1 MGLITTI
8 GSKINN
14 KIGDSIAK
22 KSALSPQQ
30 LNEVAKKRQDY
41 LLKMPSPDDTVA
53 REMTEK
59 MLAANSI
66 EIFNAYL
73 PQLSALYTPLAKDD
87 FDSEY
92 NTRCFNITKW
102 VTDKKEN
109 SIEKLMNVYAVLSD
123 ENCNIALIFHRTCKV
138 TEVYLAVTNIE
149 NANNNSDADTFAKR
163 LYEAVKGNF
172 PGTGFGKDFVRGIP
186 PFLNNDIPYSV
197 ASASNIPALKSE
209 KFVSQTIEKLLDG
222 IVPNNRKEEYT
233 LILLASPIN
242 DVEQRKFRLAQIYS
256 GLKPYAA
263 WQTNFTVTEMHTQGS
278 SATVGVNVG
287 ASAGIQNGQT
297 TSSSGSSSVSDNKSV
312 ANAKSINKSKSKTK
326 SVNGTVEAGV
336 NAGFVKAGGSVSTGT
351 SDTEAVQIAKS
362 VTETLGKTITN
373 TLSKTAG
380 IMSSTSLGMNFG
392 MNFARCA
399 NVSAAIGKNEGIV
412 QSFEN
417 YNIQH
422 ALELLEEQMKRF
434 EQSTAMGMWDFAAYV
449 LSEDRNVANNV
460 AHTYLSLTQGE
471 TSYMSSSAVNLWR
484 GDQEN
489 SDIYAKTICSYLREL
504 RHPVFGLNP
513 DIVGTENGR
522 DYQVYPTAVTAT
534 TSLSGKELAYSL
546 NFPQK
551 SIVGFPVI
559 QCADFGRSISKFD
572 LSRDSGSTIR
582 LGKIFHMLNE
592 ENTKVEL
599 SADSLASHT
608 FITGSTGA
616 GKSNAVYQ
624 ILNEASENH
633 IHFLVIEPAK
643 GEYKHIYGDRA
654 DVYGTNPTV
663 TPLLKI
669 DPFSFP
675 KEIHILEHLD
685 GLIEIFNVCWPMYA
699 AMPAVLKNALELSY
713 EDCGWNLADSVN
725 PYGEKLYPTF
735 EDVIRNIKKI
745 IDYSDYDAENKGAY
759 KGSLIT
765 RLNSLTNGI
774 NGMIFCSDELPPEKL
789 FDNDVICDLSR
800 VYSGETKSLIMGI
813 LLLKLHEYRSSSG
826 KMHAALNHITVLEE
840 AHHLLKRT
848 STEQPAEGS
857 NLLGKSVEM
866 LSNSIAEMRTYGEGF
881 IIVDQSPTLLDNSAI
896 KNTNT
901 KIILR
906 LPDESDRVV
915 VGKAASLN
923 DDQIAELSRLP
934 RGVAALY
941 QNEWVQPVLC
951 RISAANIQEHQY
963 QYQCITQSAK
973 QMPSQTKDR
982 LEIAKFVCNGIRF
995 DKNII
1000 LTDIRPK
1007 LVNMVL
1013 PSYIQVLIQKLLEF
1027 PPKQANMEYIGQ
1039 ISKYLFPDLYAE
1051 TKNICK
1057 NTSDKHEWT
1066 EYIESLLLKKADRKI
1081 DDTTRR
1087 FIVHGLILSY
1097 VYLQLNDINELRDWT
1112 ERGGLK

>member
-22 KSALSPQQ
+22 TSALSPQQ
-30 LNEVAKKRQDY
+30 LDEVAKKRQDY

-73 PQLSALYTPLAKDD
+73 PQLSALYTPIAKDD
-87 FDSEY
+87 FDSDY

-297 TSSSGSSSVSDNKSV
+297 TSSSGSSSVSDNKSI
-312 ANAKSINKSKSKTK
+312 ANTKSKSISKSKTK

-336 NAGFVKAGGSVSTGT
+336 NAVVKAGVSVSTGT
-351 SDTEAVQIAKS
+351 SDTEAVQFAKS
-362 VTETLGKTITN
+362 ATETIGKMITN
-373 TLSKTAG
+373 TLSKTVG

-392 MNFARCA
+392 MSFARCA

-484 GDQEN
+484 GDQEK

-513 DIVGTENGR
+513 DIVGTQNGK

-572 LSRDSGSTIR
+572 LSRDSGNTIH

-592 ENTKVEL
+592 EKTSVDL
-599 SADSLASHT
+599 SADSLTSHT

-654 DVYGTNPTV
+654 HVYGTNPTV

-669 DPFSFP
+669 NPFSFP

-713 EDCGWNLADSVN
+713 EDCGWNLTNSVN

-774 NGMIFCSDELPPEKL
+774 NGMIFCSDEFPPEKL

-826 KMHAALNHITVLEE
+826 KMNATLNHITVLEE

-906 LPDESDRVV
+906 LPDENDRVV

-951 RISAANIQEHQY
+951 RISPANIQEHQY
-963 QYQCITQSAK
+963 QYIPQNVK
-973 QMPSQTKDR
+973 QIPQKTKDR
-982 LEIAKFVCNGIRF
+982 LEIAKFVCNGIRL
-995 DKNII
+995 DKNMI

-1007 LVNMVL
+1007 LINMAL

-1039 ISKYLFPDLYAE
+1039 ISKYLFPDLYSE

-1066 EYIESLLLKKADRKI
+1066 EHIESLLLTKADRKI

-1097 VYLQLNDINELRDWT
+1097 VYFQLNDINALKAWT